1 MKVVCHHETLG
12 SEGFQ
17 THLTQWCAQREQWE
31 GETLCRGEQE
41 GNREKERERERE
53 RERET
58 LCRTPK
64 EGREKLNYSEL
75 NRADL
80 PP

>member
-1 MKVVCHHETLG
+1 MKVVCHHEPLG

-17 THLTQWCAQREQWE
+17 TQLTQWCAQREQWE

-41 GNREKERERERE
+41 GNREREKERERERPCVEHQRKEE
-53 RERET
+53 R
-58 LCRTPK
+58 
-64 EGREKLNYSEL
+64 YSTTVSLTEQSC
-75 NRADL
+75 

>member
-1 MKVVCHHETLG
+1 MKVVCHHEPLG

-17 THLTQWCAQREQWE
+17 IHLTQWCTQREQWE

-41 GNREKERERERE
+41 GNREREKERES
-53 RERET
+53 ERET

-75 NRADL
+75 NRAV
-80 PP
+80 PPP